1 MCAPGGRRGQWNEGQ
16 CPEILEL
23 GPLKR
28 HFLILRPKLCKSAVV
43 IYRQQFKTFNSNN
56 FTLSSTFSVQNT
68 WPIKINAVYTLL
80 LFHIFIHF
88 LVRIGLD
95 HSLRIFENKLF
106 YFSKPSSGCRPLIR
120 RTLSAPSSFPN
131 PYPISDQNMSFSHL
145 FLDLVSKICTS
156 GFSM

>member
-23 GPLKR
+23 GPLKH

-43 IYRQQFKTFNSNN
+43 VYRQQFKTFNSNN

-80 LFHIFIHF
+80 LFHIIHSF
-88 LVRIGLD
+88 SCENRIGSQLAY
-95 HSLRIFENKLF
+95 FLF

-145 FLDLVSKICTS
+145 FLDLVSKIRTS